1 MSAPSTASATAT
13 ATAIIRRVTGGS
25 CDIQR
30 LRGPACAPARKA
42 IANALGIR
50 ETGINAIR
58 TALIAAHG
66 IVGTCAADE
75 DAKLSEAI
83 KREGE

>member
-1 MSAPSTASATAT
+1 MNAPSTTSAN
-13 ATAIIRRVTGGS
+13 AIIRRVTGGS

-42 IANALGIR
+42 IASSLGIR

-75 DAKLSEAI
+75 DAKLAKKI
-83 KREGE
+83 IEG